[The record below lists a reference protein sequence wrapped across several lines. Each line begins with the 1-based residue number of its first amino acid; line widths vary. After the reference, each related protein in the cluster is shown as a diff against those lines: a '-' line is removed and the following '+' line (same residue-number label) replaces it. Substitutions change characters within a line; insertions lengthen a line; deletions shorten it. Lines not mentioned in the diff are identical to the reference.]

1 MNEIN
6 NNNSGVTSWDK
17 IRSKYILKEIYTILK
32 SNRLLE
38 IIRYNKNLK
47 NKLNINAKDYIK
59 EYSKIVIEIIP
70 NEKNEKNDY
79 NFINIKN
86 RFKPYFHIFFND
98 NDNEEITRCSVN
110 QKEKVTKI
118 KIIIDYKI
126 KSLFKLFKG
135 CKCIKAMNIIKFNNK
150 NIKNMSYMFSGCS
163 SLKKLNLNKFITNKV
178 INMSKMF
185 YGCSSLE
192 ELNISSFNTSKVE
205 NMSKMFYGCSSL
217 EELNI
222 SSFNTSKVENM
233 STMFFGCSSIKK
245 LDLSNFNTNNV
256 KNMNYM
262 FVNCLSLKEL
272 NISNFIINNSVK
284 IYNIFSWEQSF
295 EIIKCSDE
303 LKKKLHDIYP
313 SLFKS
318 APPLLSHIS
327 SPIIKNPKNSSFI
340 MMHQFSYI
348 RPKFS
353 Q

>member
-110 QKEKVTKI
+110 QKEKVAKI

-126 KSLFKLFKG
+126 KSLFKLFKD
-135 CKCIKAMNIIKFNNK
+135 CECIKAMNIIKFNNK

-163 SLKKLNLNKFITNKV
+163 ALKKLNLNKFITNKV

-205 NMSKMFYGCSSL
+205 NMSK
-217 EELNI
+217 
-222 SSFNTSKVENM
+222 
-233 STMFFGCSSIKK
+233 MFFGCSSIKK

-284 IYNIFSWEQSF
+284 IYNIFSWEQSI

-327 SPIIKNPKNSSFI
+327 SPIIKNPNNSSLYSSSSNE
-340 MMHQFSYI
+340 SYNSFFLFNI
-348 RPKFS
+348 LNLSLLLLFL
-353 Q
+353 

>member
-163 SLKKLNLNKFITNKV
+163 SLKKLNLNKCITNKV

-205 NMSKMFYGCSSL
+205 NMSK
-217 EELNI
+217 
-222 SSFNTSKVENM
+222 
-233 STMFFGCSSIKK
+233 MFFGCSSIKK

-340 MMHQFSYI
+340 KMHQFSYI
-348 RPKFS
+348 RQKFS

>member
-110 QKEKVTKI
+110 QKEKVAKI

-135 CKCIKAMNIIKFNNK
+135 CECIKAMNIIKFNNK

-178 INMSKMF
+178 I
-185 YGCSSLE
+185 
-192 ELNISSFNTSKVE
+192 

-340 MMHQFSYI
+340 MDAPIQLSLDKNSLNEINYLEQNVEVFFDFI
-348 RPKFS
+348 
-353 Q
+353 

>member
-70 NEKNEKNDY
+70 SEKNEKNDY

-110 QKEKVTKI
+110 QKEKVAKI

-126 KSLFKLFKG
+126 KSLFKLFEG
-135 CKCIKAMNIIKFNNK
+135 CECIKAMNIIKFNNK

-163 SLKKLNLNKFITNKV
+163 SLKKLKLNLNKFITNKV
-178 INMSKMF
+178 I
-185 YGCSSLE
+185 
-192 ELNISSFNTSKVE
+192 

>member
-17 IRSKYILKEIYTILK
+17 IRSKYILKEIYTTLK

-110 QKEKVTKI
+110 QKEKVAKI

-126 KSLFKLFKG
+126 KSLFKLFKD
-135 CKCIKAMNIIKFNNK
+135 CECIKAMNIIKFNNK

-163 SLKKLNLNKFITNKV
+163 SLKKLNINKFITNKV

-205 NMSKMFYGCSSL
+205 NMSK
-217 EELNI
+217 
-222 SSFNTSKVENM
+222 
-233 STMFFGCSSIKK
+233 MFFGCSSIKK

-340 MMHQFSYI
+340 MDAPIQLSLDKNSLNEINYLEQNVEVFFDFI
-348 RPKFS
+348 
-353 Q
+353 

>member
-205 NMSKMFYGCSSL
+205 NMSKMFFGCSSL
-217 EELNI
+217 
-222 SSFNTSKVENM
+222 
-233 STMFFGCSSIKK
+233 KK

-262 FVNCLSLKEL
+262 FVNCL
-272 NISNFIINNSVK
+272 
-284 IYNIFSWEQSF
+284 
-295 EIIKCSDE
+295 
-303 LKKKLHDIYP
+303 
-313 SLFKS
+313 
-318 APPLLSHIS
+318 
-327 SPIIKNPKNSSFI
+327 
-340 MMHQFSYI
+340 
-348 RPKFS
+348 
-353 Q
+353 

>member
-110 QKEKVTKI
+110 QKEKVAKI

-126 KSLFKLFKG
+126 KSLFKLFKD
-135 CKCIKAMNIIKFNNK
+135 CECIKAMNIIKFNNK

-163 SLKKLNLNKFITNKV
+163 SLKKLNINKFITNKV
-178 INMSKMF
+178 I
-185 YGCSSLE
+185 
-192 ELNISSFNTSKVE
+192 